1 MSRWRIA
8 VVLFLIAVPFT
19 GLALVGT
26 YYLWLD
32 RLGFISWWPMAL
44 CMFAGYLLAL
54 YWHRKQKLLHPVDFT
69 GPLHWTDRDREA
81 KQLVEARA
89 RRVSEIEPA
98 KLTDLNF
105 YLATAQ
111 EMALE
116 LAQFYHPGA
125 KDPIASLTIPEVLA
139 VAELASHDL
148 AERVDRYLPGGHL
161 LTIGDWMRARQLA
174 DWWPGIRWAYWIGSA
189 LIDPI
194 SAGLRF
200 FANEL
205 GLSTSHSKL
214 QEYLLVWFYTAFVER
229 VGTYLIEVNSGRL
242 RIGARRYR
250 ELVLRPFEA
259 RAEAHAGQ
267 VNGQPAAPEGPVA
280 DPADQ
285 VRTVTI
291 TLLGQ
296 VKAGKS
302 SLINALLGEQR
313 ADTDVLPATANI
325 SRYELQQPGN
335 PTKLVLLD
343 TVGYGHSGP
352 KADQVKATQEAAE
365 GSDLLLLVLH
375 ARNPGR
381 QADLQM
387 LQELRAWFVSRPD
400 LKRPRILAVVTHID
414 LLSPAM
420 EWAPPYDW
428 QQPARPKENNIG
440 QAVATVQE
448 QLGEFL
454 AGVVPVC
461 VAEGKVYGV
470 EDWLLP
476 ALAELLDEAHAVA
489 LLRTLKAE
497 FDRTK
502 VRKVFK
508 QLLDAGKQAVKVFW
522 KGLPTPG
529 PGSAGP

>member
-8 VVLFLIAVPFT
+8 VVLFLIAVPFS

-26 YYLWLD
+26 YYLWRD
-32 RLGFISWWPMAL
+32 RLGFLSWWPLAL
-44 CMFAGYLLAL
+44 CMLAGYLLAL
-54 YWHRKQKLLHPVDFT
+54 HWHRKQKLLYPVDFA

-81 KQLVEARA
+81 KMLVEARA
-89 RRVSEIEPA
+89 RRVSELNPA
-98 KLTDLNF
+98 KLTDLKF
-105 YLATAQ
+105 YLETA
-111 EMALE
+111 EELAKE

-125 KDPIASLTIPEVLA
+125 KDPYTSLTIPEVLA
-139 VAELASHDL
+139 VVELASHDL

-174 DWWPGIRWAYWIGSA
+174 DWAPALTNAYWIGSA
-189 LIDPI
+189 LLDPV
-194 SAGLRF
+194 SAGIRF
-200 FANEL
+200 VATRL
-205 GLSTSHSKL
+205 GLSTSHAKL

-242 RIGARRYR
+242 KIGARRYR
-250 ELVLRPFEA
+250 ELVLRPFEE
-259 RAEAHAGQ
+259 RAAGRE
-267 VNGQPAAPEGPVA
+267 PEGNGRPAPAPPTA
-280 DPADQ
+280 DPADA
-285 VRTVTI
+285 VRTVTL

-313 ADTDVLPATANI
+313 AKTDVLPATAHV

-343 TVGYGHSGP
+343 TVGYGHTGP
-352 KADQVKATQEAAE
+352 KADQVRATQEAAE

-387 LQELRAWFVSRPD
+387 LQELRSWFVSHPD
-400 LKRPRILAVVTHID
+400 LKRPRVLAVVTHID
-414 LLSPAM
+414 LLSPAL

-428 QQPARPKENNIG
+428 QHPRRPKEEHIG

-454 AGVVPVC
+454 VGVVPVC
-461 VAEGKVYGV
+461 TAAGKVYGID
-470 EDWLLP
+470 EWLLP
-476 ALAELLDEAHAVA
+476 AMAELLDEAHAVA

-497 FDRTK
+497 FDK
-502 VRKVFK
+502 AKIRKVFR
-508 QLLDAGKQAVKVFW
+508 QLLDAGRQAVKVFW

-529 PGSAGP
+529 PGGAAP

>member
-32 RLGFISWWPMAL
+32 KLGFISWWPMAL
-44 CMFAGYLLAL
+44 CMLAGYLLAL
-54 YWHRKQKLLHPVDFT
+54 YWHRKHRLLHPVDFT

-81 KQLVEARA
+81 KKVVEDRA
-89 RRVSEIEPA
+89 RRVSQLDPA

-105 YLATAQ
+105 YLQTAQ
-111 EMALE
+111 DMALE
-116 LAQFYHPGA
+116 LARFYHPGA

-161 LTIGDWMRARQLA
+161 LTIGDWMRAKQVA
-174 DWWPGIRWAYWIGSA
+174 DWAPALSNAYWIASA
-189 LIDPI
+189 VLDPV

-200 FANEL
+200 VATRL
-205 GLSTSHSKL
+205 GLSTSHAKL

-242 RIGARRYR
+242 KIGARRYR
-250 ELVLRPFEA
+250 ELVLRPFAE
-259 RAEAHAGQ
+259 RAEPVERQA
-267 VNGQPAAPEGPVA
+267 NGQPAPPEAPVA

-285 VRTVTI
+285 VRTVTL

-313 ADTDVLPATANI
+313 AETDVLPMTEHV

-352 KADQVKATQEAAE
+352 KADQVRATQEAAE

-387 LQELRAWFVSRPD
+387 LEELRAWFVSHPD
-400 LKRPRILAVVTHID
+400 LKRPRIVAVLTHID

-428 QQPARPKENNIG
+428 QHPRRPKETNIG

-448 QLGEFL
+448 QLGDFL
-454 AGVVPVC
+454 VGVVPVC
-461 VAEGKVYGV
+461 VAAGKVYGID
-470 EDWLLP
+470 EWLLP
-476 ALAELLDEAHAVA
+476 ALAEMLDEAHAVA

-508 QLLDAGKQAVKVFW
+508 QLLDAGRQAVKVFW
-522 KGLPTPG
+522 KGLPKPG
-529 PGSAGP
+529 PGGAA